1 MKRASM
7 KITHVLDKST
17 LLSFDQDGYRITSLP
32 PFRKF
37 RALDIPWDHDDML
50 ADESEHLAKSSR
62 SRKVVHLAAGQYGLP
77 VEVHVKRYNFK
88 SLLRLVLR
96 TGRKSRAREEFDLGW
111 KLLAKK
117 IKTPRPVFLAE
128 TLGAV
133 AKYSLIAT
141 ESIPEAESALERW
154 KRCTNDRQR
163 NELLAGI
170 GQFTAVLHDVG
181 FYHDDFKS
189 GHLLILPGR
198 PSAADE
204 FYVIDLLGGAFPTV
218 LTNARRA
225 SMLYQLV
232 NSFIPRK
239 HSIGFRSEHRHAILK
254 AYCGSSSEAE
264 VWERR
269 VERVRARKGARS

>member
-17 LLSFDQDGYRITSLP
+17 LLSFELDGYRITALP

-37 RALDIPWDHDDML
+37 RALDIPWDHDEML
-50 ADESEHLAKSSR
+50 ADESERLAKSSG

-88 SLLRLVLR
+88 SLIRLVLR
-96 TGRKSRAREEFDLGW
+96 AGRKSRAREEFDLGW
-111 KLLAKK
+111 QLLAKK

-128 TLGAV
+128 ALGAV

-170 GQFTAVLHDVG
+170 GQFTAVLHDAG

-198 PSAADE
+198 PSSADE
-204 FYVIDLLGGAFPTV
+204 FHVIDLLGGAFPTV

-225 SMLYQLV
+225 SMLHQLA
-232 NSFIPRK
+232 NSFIPKK
-239 HSIGFRSEHRHAILK
+239 HSIGFRAEHRHAILK
-254 AYCGSSSEAE
+254 AYCGSESEAE
-264 VWERR
+264 IWERR
-269 VERVRARKGARS
+269 VARVRARKA